1 MITLRLLTEYDVDF
15 VTRLAE
21 NEKWGYLPC
30 DIKRY
35 MEYDPRGCFIAE
47 VDGKQAGHIFS
58 VRYDK
63 LGWIGLLIVKAE
75 YRRKNIGITLT
86 KKAINYLFNC
96 GVETTRLEAVPE
108 IADLY
113 RQLGF
118 VDEYD
123 SLRFIKIHKKAIRPS
138 SQCLEHIKKE
148 ELKELAEFDAQYF
161 GANRCKVLERLFR
174 DYPQY
179 CFVSKKKQKTIGYI
193 MARKTTY
200 GFWLGPWTCDPQH
213 LNVAKQLIASC
224 VSSLN
229 EKDQELRIGTPS
241 ANSAATGL
249 LRNLGFTVIS
259 KSIRMVRKSKRN
271 SLGNILGVYGIG
283 GPEKG

>member
-138 SQCLEHIKKE
+138 SQCLEHIKKKN
-148 ELKELAEFDAQYF
+148 LKNLQ
-161 GANRCKVLERLFR
+161 
-174 DYPQY
+174 
-179 CFVSKKKQKTIGYI
+179 
-193 MARKTTY
+193 
-200 GFWLGPWTCDPQH
+200 
-213 LNVAKQLIASC
+213 
-224 VSSLN
+224 
-229 EKDQELRIGTPS
+229 
-241 ANSAATGL
+241 NS
-249 LRNLGFTVIS
+249 
-259 KSIRMVRKSKRN
+259 MP
-271 SLGNILGVYGIG
+271 NILEPIAV
-283 GPEKG
+283 KS